1 MPSLIIADDN
11 QGRRNLLANNF
22 ERAGFQVTR
31 TSTLRQTEA
40 TALATMP
47 DVVIMDGEWSSGDP
61 IDSAQRMKADAE
73 FAFKSRIILISRDTG
88 NETLVSSAKAGINE
102 VLGKPLD
109 MDKLLAQA
117 WKHAKKEY
125 VPPPANITGPKSEGF
140 FDVNISMKDPT
151 WALPMLKN
159 FISPE
164 VVNSAFVDSI
174 MEKLEENEISMEELD
189 AGSISKLLEIAFG
202 QLIEATGG
210 EQTSDKTDDPSKP
223 IETIPTSRKSAKLG
237 TKIEDTLQGQADK
250 LEEEILENMDSVLNE
265 SPPVTAALPDDEKI
279 GVDPEVIK
287 MAQLVSEEVIELLWE
302 IGTPGRL
309 EDITL
314 SSRVEESI
322 EMMKDVLTSLNECDI
337 EEE

>member
-47 DVVIMDGEWSSGDP
+47 DVVVMDGEWGSGDP
-61 IDSAQRMKADAE
+61 IDSAQRMMADPE
-73 FAFKSRIILISRDTG
+73 FAFKSRIVLISRDTS
-88 NETLVSSAKAGINE
+88 EDVLVTSAKAGINE
-102 VLGKPLD
+102 VMSKPLD
-109 MDKLLAQA
+109 MDKLLSQV

-125 VPPPANITGPKSEGF
+125 VQPPAKVSGPKAEGF

-174 MEKLEENEISMEELD
+174 MAKLEEKEISMEELD
-189 AGSISKLLEIAFG
+189 ANSISKLLEIAFG
-202 QLIEATGG
+202 QLIETTGS
-210 EQTSDKTDDPSKP
+210 EQIPIHDEDEKKS
-223 IETIPTSRKSAKLG
+223 IETIPNKPKSATLG
-237 TKIEDTLQGQADK
+237 TKIEDTFQSQADK
-250 LEEEILENMDSVLNE
+250 LEKEILENMDLVLNE
-265 SPPVTAALPDDEKI
+265 SPPITIALPEDEKI

-287 MAQLVSEEVIELLWE
+287 MAQLVSEEVVELLWE
-302 IGTPGRL
+302 IGVPGRL
-309 EDITL
+309 EDVTL
-314 SSRVEESI
+314 SSRVEEAI
-322 EMMKDVLTSLNECDI
+322 KMMKDVLKSLDECHS